1 MTEIVREMGHGVP
14 RKTSGAYLIG
24 RQRLHHV
31 LRLMIVLRRV
41 DLVREGSMAGMLVR
55 DALQHLL

>member
-1 MTEIVREMGHGVP
+1 MTKIVRERGHGVS
-14 RKTSGAYLIG
+14 RKTSGAFLIG

-31 LRLMIVLRRV
+31 LRLMIVLRRI
-41 DLVREGSMAGMLVR
+41 DLVREGSMVGTVMR

>member
-1 MTEIVREMGHGVP
+1 MTEIVREKGHGVP
-14 RKTSGAYLIG
+14 RKTLGAFLIG

-31 LRLMIVLRRV
+31 LRLMIVLRKI
-41 DLVREGSMAGMLVR
+41 DLVREGSMAGMLMR

>member
-1 MTEIVREMGHGVP
+1 MTEIVREEGHGVP
-14 RKTSGAYLIG
+14 RKALGAFLIG

-41 DLVREGSMAGMLVR
+41 DLVREGSMAGMLMR

>member
-1 MTEIVREMGHGVP
+1 MTEIVWEKGHGVP
-14 RKTSGAYLIG
+14 KKTSGPFLIG

-31 LRLMIVLRRV
+31 LRLIVLRRV
-41 DLVREGSMAGMLVR
+41 DLVREGSMAGILMR